1 MSFPAEHLDDL
12 TLFGVWALLVVA
24 AYLAGMD
31 DQAANL
37 ASGWM
42 GAAAMYLKGKA

>member
-1 MSFPAEHLDDL
+1 MSFPIERLDDL
-12 TLFGVWALLVVA
+12 TLFGVWALLVVC
-24 AYLAGMD
+24 AYLAGAS
-31 DQAANL
+31 DQANSL